1 MKFEFIKSNGRMIY
15 DWAIKCP
22 RCGTIEPYDFEK
34 NRWALD
40 PKSGGLAIECKEC
53 KFGQVIKE
61 KDLAR

>member
-1 MKFEFIKSNGRMIY
+1 MIY